1 MLFRSSILV
10 IALFTAA
17 PAAPASPQDQAAS
30 RAEAAVL
37 AEGWT
42 LLARGDAAGAA
53 LRASKV
59 LGQNQNST
67 AAVALAVE
75 SGIVSGGSSGG
86 LTAYEKWLGSRKVDD
101 AYVLRRVAR
110 ALLIE
115 ASGQKPNTT
124 ARLDALKALA
134 ADGDSAA
141 AAALEQ
147 ALLSNRFNETR
158 ALASM
163 GDDRAVKNL
172 IAQLGSMPGSKTAII
187 EALADSG
194 NKLAVPPLRTLLS
207 DQNDINRAAAADALG
222 RLEATDAIPQLKAL
236 LKDQIFAV
244 KLKAAGAL
252 FRLNDSSG
260 LPFLTEAA
268 ASEHGAIRV
277 AAARELAAQPD
288 VGWQAMVRGLT
299 GDPDPV
305 VRIEAA
311 RLIAPYDQPLAKSV
325 LDNLMRDSNI
335 GIREAASG
343 VLVER
348 VASDFAT
355 LRTLMHSGD
364 LTVRVK
370 AAGRILE
377 LTR

>member
-1 MLFRSSILV
+1 MLLRSSILI
-10 IALFTAA
+10 IALFTAML
-17 PAAPASPQDQAAS
+17 PVPASAQAQAAS
-30 RAEAAVL
+30 RAEAAIL

-42 LLARGDAAGAA
+42 LLAKGDAAGAA
-53 LRASKV
+53 LLASKV
-59 LGQNQNST
+59 LAQNPNST

-75 SGIVSGGSSGG
+75 CGIALGGSSGG
-86 LTAYEKWLGSRKVDD
+86 LGAYEKWLGNRKVDD
-101 AYVLRRVAR
+101 AYVLRGVAR
-110 ALLIE
+110 ALLVE
-115 ASGQKPNTT
+115 ASGQKQNAT

-134 ADGDSAA
+134 ADGDSTA
-141 AAALEQ
+141 AAALEA
-147 ALLSNRFNETR
+147 ALVSNRFAETR
-158 ALASM
+158 ALASL

-187 EALADSG
+187 DALGDTG
-194 NKLAVPPLRTLLS
+194 NKLAVPPLKSLLL
-207 DQNDINRAAAADALG
+207 DENDLNRAAAADALG
-222 RLEATDAIPQLKAL
+222 RLGATDAIPLLKPL

-260 LPFLTEAA
+260 LPFLTEVAG
-268 ASEHGAIRV
+268 SEHAAIRV

-305 VRIEAA
+305 VRMEAA

-325 LDNLMRDSNI
+325 LDGLLRDSNI

-355 LRTLMHSGD
+355 LRQLLHSGD